1 MTDHEL
7 TLRFEHI
14 EQRFTELE
22 SKLDKRSDES
32 VELTRSIETTLL
44 KAFRSWALRFESR
57 FRANEILVRGF
68 DERLAAL
75 EERVDEIERGKGNGD
90 GRSG

>member
-1 MTDHEL
+1 MTDEEL

-14 EQRFTELE
+14 EQRFAE
-22 SKLDKRSDES
+22 LDKRFDES

-44 KAFRSWALRFESR
+44 KAFRNWALRFESR
-57 FRANEILVRGF
+57 FKANEVLVRGF

-75 EERVDEIERGKGNGD
+75 EERVDDIEQKGGPEA
-90 GRSG
+90 R